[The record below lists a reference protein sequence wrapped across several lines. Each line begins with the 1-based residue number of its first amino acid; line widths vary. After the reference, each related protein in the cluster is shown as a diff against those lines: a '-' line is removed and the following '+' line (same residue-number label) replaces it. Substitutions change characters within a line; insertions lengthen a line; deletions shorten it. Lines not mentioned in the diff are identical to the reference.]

1 MDTSLNVM
9 SPGPK
14 DTRRPTGLSRQLGIF
29 DLVVEA
35 GNPADSERPLPMLE
49 RHIAQWRNAAAF
61 AHASVKIGVE
71 ISTRLARCGP
81 ALEDARGKARAPR
94 AAIGPT
100 QLRTDQPLCV
110 TGSARPARK
119 GDAAINGSG
128 RESRPPGRLRSGR

>member
-49 RHIAQWRNAAAF
+49 RHIARNGETLPRSLMPQF
-61 AHASVKIGVE
+61 KLVSR
-71 ISTRLARCGP
+71 SQ
-81 ALEDARGKARAPR
+81 RG
-94 AAIGPT
+94 
-100 QLRTDQPLCV
+100 
-110 TGSARPARK
+110 
-119 GDAAINGSG
+119 
-128 RESRPPGRLRSGR
+128 